1 MSHRLRERRGGV
13 TAGSPNEPC
22 DSPRLWRMIIYLI
35 RHGQSD
41 HNRDG
46 LTLGRADVPLTPFG
60 REQVAA
66 LGRRLAHDPLDRVI
80 ASPLARAKHT
90 AESVAGPHGLTVETR
105 DELLELDIG
114 ETEGLA
120 FEEMR
125 REYAEFLREW
135 LGPEAHRVRMPGG
148 ESLDDLALRLAPL
161 LDELRDAKE
170 AAVALVSHNFTL
182 RAAICLL
189 LGVELS
195 AFRNMAIDL
204 ASLTTL
210 QTRGSR
216 VTVRSL
222 NDTCHLQGLEPSST
236 NA

>member
-1 MSHRLRERRGGV
+1 
-13 TAGSPNEPC
+13 
-22 DSPRLWRMIIYLI
+22 MILYLI
-35 RHGQSD
+35 RHGESE

-60 REQVAA
+60 VLQVTA
-66 LGRRLAHDPLDRVI
+66 LGDRLAHEPLDRVI
-80 ASPLARAKHT
+80 ASPLARARGT
-90 AESVAGPHGLTVETR
+90 AEAVARPHGLAVELR

-125 REYAEFLREW
+125 RKYAEFLREW

-148 ESLDDLALRLAPL
+148 ESLEELSMRVTPL
-161 LDELRDAKE
+161 VQELRE
-170 AAVALVSHNFTL
+170 APDEAIAVVSHNFTI
-182 RAAICLL
+182 RAIICLL

-222 NDTCHLQGLEPSST
+222 NDTCHLQGLEPST
-236 NA
+236 ANA